1 MLRKRCRYRNI
12 VRKDIWARRN
22 FLALR
27 RVANQRVCAKKIL
40 QSRNFMLTSTMSG
53 HRHLV
58 NVRRLPPHRYIVIRN
73 KVRILWYKTH
83 YRHGLSFVWG
93 HNGHRLRVLT
103 RGERTQWNTNSPPG
117 MSTSM
122 KHRPSPKSSLGSK
135 YSRACQCRRIVAYH
149 PTPRFT

>member
-40 QSRNFMLTSTMSG
+40 QHRNFMLTSTMSG

-83 YRHGLSFVWG
+83 YRHGWSFVWG
-93 HNGHRLRVLT
+93 HNGHRMRVLT
-103 RGERTQWNTNSPPG
+103 RGERTQ
-117 MSTSM
+117 
-122 KHRPSPKSSLGSK
+122 
-135 YSRACQCRRIVAYH
+135 
-149 PTPRFT
+149 